1 MEDARH
7 WERAARRTADRQ
19 RSRRGTSRD
28 RRRVSLAPRERRRLL
43 QLCACV
49 GIFLAVFLGRGVL
62 PDGMEEIRWEVLRVI
77 RADTDFKAAFARL
90 GRAVDQGES
99 GGALLAQAWRAVLGM
114 EETEW
119 SPYHFT
125 ARENPLY
132 KAEAEWLTEHAGV
145 LRGLGEDGAGLQTG
159 AQEGAAQPIETTSA
173 PETEAAGTTDPLGVG
188 ETAAPVLAPVSSG
201 FGLREHPIE
210 GSEKF
215 HNGLDLA
222 ADYGSAIGAFADG
235 VVDYIGESPAYGQYL
250 QLIHANGVT
259 SFYAHCSRLCVQP
272 GQQVTAGEKVAEVG
286 DTGEVTGTHLH
297 FELKVDGTPVD
308 PADYIEVE

>member
-1 MEDARH
+1 
-7 WERAARRTADRQ
+7 
-19 RSRRGTSRD
+19 
-28 RRRVSLAPRERRRLL
+28 
-43 QLCACV
+43 
-49 GIFLAVFLGRGVL
+49 
-62 PDGMEEIRWEVLRVI
+62 
-77 RADTDFKAAFARL
+77 
-90 GRAVDQGES
+90 
-99 GGALLAQAWRAVLGM
+99 
-114 EETEW
+114 
-119 SPYHFT
+119 
-125 ARENPLY
+125 
-132 KAEAEWLTEHAGV
+132 
-145 LRGLGEDGAGLQTG
+145 QTG
-159 AQEGAAQPIETTSA
+159 AQEGVAQPIETTSA

-286 DTGEVTGTHLH
+286 DTGEVTGAHLH